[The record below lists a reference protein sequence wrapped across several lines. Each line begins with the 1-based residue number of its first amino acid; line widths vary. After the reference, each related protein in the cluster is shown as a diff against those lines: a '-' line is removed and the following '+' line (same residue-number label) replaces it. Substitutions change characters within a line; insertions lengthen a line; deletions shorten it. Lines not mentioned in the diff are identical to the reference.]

1 MFIHNGIYLDDEKTI
16 ESYKI
21 DPSHF
26 IVCYVK
32 QVKNAKKKK
41 VEEKKDEKIIEEKK
55 KLRKKKS

>member
-55 KLRKKKS
+55 S